1 MSHSNSNK
9 AVLFALGGNLAIAII
24 KFIAAFFT
32 TSTSMLA
39 EAIHSIADCFNQI
52 FLLIGGKRA
61 SRPRDEMHPFGH
73 GREEYFWGF
82 MVAVLLFFGG
92 ALFSVYEGIHKVLN
106 PEPIHFLGWSLV
118 ILGAAIF
125 IEGSSFRV
133 AYIEFKKSSQGS
145 LYKGIVKSVD
155 TSLIVIL
162 LEDTAALM
170 GLMFAF
176 IFMILASTVNPI
188 FDGFGSICIG
198 IILGVVSFILARE
211 LRNLI
216 IGEGMPRENLN
227 QIKAIIARDKNIK
240 HINRLAS
247 MAMGKKYIVI
257 VSLDFIEELN
267 SSEVED
273 SIEQIKLNILKVN
286 QNIEEIFIEARDA
299 NRNNL
304 V

>member
-1 MSHSNSNK
+1 MSQSNSHK
-9 AVLFALGGNLAIAII
+9 AVIFALGGNLAIAII
-24 KFIAAFFT
+24 KFVAAFFT

-52 FLLIGGKRA
+52 FLLIGNKRA
-61 SRPRDEMHPFGH
+61 ARPRDEMHPLGH

-92 ALFSVYEGIHKVLN
+92 ALFSVYEGIHKVMN
-106 PEPIHFLGWSLV
+106 PEPIHYLSWSLV
-118 ILGAAIF
+118 ILGAAII
-125 IEGSSFRV
+125 IEGNSFRV
-133 AYIEFKKSSQGS
+133 AYIEFKKNSKGS
-145 LYKGIVKSVD
+145 LYRGIVNSVD

-162 LEDTAALM
+162 LEDAAALV
-170 GLMFAF
+170 GLVFAF
-176 IFMILASTVNPI
+176 VFMILASTINPV
-188 FDGFGSICIG
+188 FDGLGSICIG
-198 IILGVVSFILARE
+198 LILGVVSFILARE

-227 QIKAIIARDKNIK
+227 QIKSIIAHDKNIK
-240 HINRLAS
+240 HTNRIAS

-257 VSLDFIEELN
+257 LSLDFAEALN

-286 QNIEEIFIEARDA
+286 QHIEEIFIEARDA
-299 NRNNL
+299 NRNTR